1 MAIVAWILLGLAVG
15 AVVHALGRDAR
26 EPAGTNGTLGL
37 TAIGAV
43 FGGLIALSFDVG
55 SIGEFFDIGA
65 WLFAIAGA
73 LLALVAFNA
82 WIGSREESRGASFD
96 A

>member
-43 FGGLIALSFDVG
+43 LGGLIALSFDVG

-73 LLALVAFNA
+73 VLALVAFNVF
-82 WIGSREESRGASFD
+82 WESRGGPRSA
-96 A
+96 